1 MSSGGF
7 LYRKESDLWRKTLRW
22 LGSYE
27 VPAASFRAW
36 DLAKPSLMKCNKPRY
51 SYPPNSSVKPQVSI
65 HSLSPFSIAI
75 ERGYIPLCTS
85 SRRINSLPQNRSSFH
100 FLLALPYLRSSSQN
114 SSFGCRTRHFFFL
127 TCCMSWQLHYHSQL
141 ESLALCEQRQGR
153 DAERK
158 YEDKR
163 EEAMPRTHA

>member
-51 SYPPNSSVKPQVSI
+51 SYPPNSSVKPKVSI
-65 HSLSPFSIAI
+65 HSLSPFSITI
-75 ERGYIPLCTS
+75 ERGVYTTLHFITAHQFPS
-85 SRRINSLPQNRSSFH
+85 PKSLFISFPAC
-100 FLLALPYLRSSSQN
+100 LALSQIIFPKLFIWM
-114 SSFGCRTRHFFFL
+114 SDPAFFFFSPAVCRGSSTTIL
-127 TCCMSWQLHYHSQL
+127 SWK
-141 ESLALCEQRQGR
+141 A
-153 DAERK
+153 
-158 YEDKR
+158 
-163 EEAMPRTHA
+163 